1 MGQKPRASE
10 GGGLLGKGG
19 EVEGPG
25 CSGRGAVWT
34 KGPPSSCVL
43 DAGGGGR
50 GLPGGRSAQHF
61 IPLGQDSSP
70 EHISAQ
76 IPTVPLGTSG
86 QNPGLCRPE
95 TQDGFVQSGIVT
107 KTGLRTAAG
116 ALKPSSLARLL
127 PQP

>member
-1 MGQKPRASE
+1 MTTSIAAAFHS
-10 GGGLLGKGG
+10 
-19 EVEGPG
+19 PG
-25 CSGRGAVWT
+25 TGIITGAHFNT
-34 KGPPSSCVL
+34 SS
-43 DAGGGGR
+43 
-50 GLPGGRSAQHF
+50 QN
-61 IPLGQDSSP
+61 
-70 EHISAQ
+70 
-76 IPTVPLGTSG
+76 TSG